1 MTCSQYHHAV
11 AGRWRTRKLS
21 ECESDPSATLKPPL
35 KWAGGKRWL
44 VPYLTTIWQEHKHRR
59 YVEPFCGGLA
69 IAIGLSPSN
78 ALLNDINP
86 HLINFYRQLQ
96 HGLETNIEMENDEK
110 LFYSHRHR
118 FNELIRKNQARTAE
132 AAQLFYYLN
141 RTGFNG
147 LCRFNR
153 SGEFNVPFGTYKKIS
168 YATDFHQYQSAFH
181 DWKFTNVDLESLE
194 FEQNDFVYADPPYDV
209 EFTTYSSNGFNWA
222 DQMRTAELLA
232 AHPGPV
238 VLSNQATPR
247 IVSLYEKLKFKVSY
261 LAGPRRISCTGDRT
275 AAREVLAV
283 KMRTL

>member
-1 MTCSQYHHAV
+1 MDRQ
-11 AGRWRTRKLS
+11 L
-21 ECESDPSATLKPPL
+21 PSTNGLKPPL

-44 VPYLTTIWQEHKHRR
+44 VPYLATIWQEHTRRR

-69 IAIGLSPSN
+69 VAIGLNPRN

-96 HGLETNIEMENDEK
+96 CGLKIEIEMENDEA

-118 FNELIRKNQARTAE
+118 FNELIREDKGPTNE

-168 YATDFHQYQSAFH
+168 YATDFHQYQSVFR
-181 DWKFTNVDLESLE
+181 DWTFTNVDLESLE
-194 FEQNDFVYADPPYDV
+194 FEQDDFVYADPPYDV
-209 EFTTYSSNGFNWA
+209 EFTTYSAMGFSWE
-222 DQMRTAELLA
+222 DQVRTAELLA

-247 IVSLYEKLKFKVSY
+247 IVRLYEKLKFKLSY
-261 LAGPRRISCTGDRT
+261 LDGPRRISCTGDRT

-283 KMRTL
+283 KAGR